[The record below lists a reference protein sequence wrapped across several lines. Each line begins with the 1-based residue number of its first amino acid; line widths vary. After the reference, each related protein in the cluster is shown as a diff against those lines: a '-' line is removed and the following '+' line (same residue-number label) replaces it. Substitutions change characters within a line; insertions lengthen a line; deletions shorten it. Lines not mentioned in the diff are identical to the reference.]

1 VSGNGP
7 DGAGAVRRLHPLTP
21 LANAVQT
28 APVILAAIIFAGSI
42 SLGLRILI
50 GIALTVVLG
59 SVIGAISYLE
69 WSRFSFWF
77 DDAGDLRVDS
87 GVLQQKRQKLA
98 LSRLQSVDVNEPFWA
113 RLFGLAQVTV
123 EVAGAGDSR
132 VVLRYLDTPGAH
144 SLRNELLARAAGL
157 HAAAPAAP
165 EQVLTTVPASTL
177 LLSLLLRTQTLAL
190 FVLSGFLL
198 ITAFATGGVGALGIA
213 LVTGGVPAFA
223 VVGEFLRSYGFT
235 VARSPDG
242 LRVRRGLTST
252 VANTVPPGRV
262 HAVGF
267 TSGPVWRRLGW
278 VRVLLDLGG
287 NPGAGDP
294 DQQGATVL
302 LPVSTWPVALEV
314 VTHVL
319 PGMDLG
325 PPEFEGIPRR
335 ARFRSPLQQPLV
347 GVAITPQVFVAR
359 RGWLTQW
366 LTVVPHE
373 RVQSARVT
381 QGPLERAL
389 GLASL
394 HVDSVPGPV
403 RVTVPHMAESRA
415 REALE
420 AELDLARDAR
430 STAGPDRWMAGSPD
444 EPRSDPRET
453 GAHGSVDR
461 PQAGTDRRRA
471 LGPRAEGQAGPGGP

>member
-1 VSGNGP
+1 MSGGLP
-7 DGAGAVRRLHPLTP
+7 DSGTVRRLHPLTP

-28 APVILAAIIFAGSI
+28 APVILAAIVFAGGI
-42 SLGLRILI
+42 SLGLRILV
-50 GIALTVVLG
+50 GIATMVVLG
-59 SVIGAISYLE
+59 SIVGAVSYLE
-69 WSRFSFWF
+69 WSRFTFWF

-87 GVLQQKRQKLA
+87 GVLQHKRQKLA

-113 RLFGLAQVTV
+113 RIFGLAQVTV
-123 EVAGAGDSR
+123 EMAGAGDTR
-132 VVLRYLDTPGAH
+132 VVLRYLATPVAH

-165 EQVLTTVPASTL
+165 EQVLTTVHPGTL
-177 LLSLLLRTQTLAL
+177 LLSLLLRAQTLAL
-190 FVLSGFLL
+190 FLLSGFLL

-213 LVTGGVPAFA
+213 LVTGGLPALA

-235 VARSPDG
+235 VALSPDG

-262 HAVGF
+262 HAIGF
-267 TSGPVWRRLGW
+267 TSGPVWRLLGW
-278 VRVLLDLGG
+278 VSVRVDLGG
-287 NPGAGDP
+287 SPGSGDAGE
-294 DQQGATVL
+294 QGATVL
-302 LPVSTWPVALEV
+302 LPVTTWPVALEV
-314 VTHVL
+314 VSHVL
-319 PGMDLG
+319 PGVDLSA
-325 PPEFEGIPRR
+325 PEFEGIPRR
-335 ARFRSPLQQPLV
+335 ARYRSTLQQSRV

-373 RVQSARVT
+373 RVQSARVS
-381 QGPLERAL
+381 QGPWERAL

-394 HVDSVPGPV
+394 HVDCVPGPV
-403 RVTVPHMAESRA
+403 RSTVPHMAETRV

-420 AELDLARDAR
+420 TELDLAQQAR
-430 STAGPDRWMAGSPD
+430 STAGPDRWMARTTDQPGY
-444 EPRSDPRET
+444 DPRET

-461 PQAGTDRRRA
+461 PQAGTDR
-471 LGPRAEGQAGPGGP
+471 PGAAPAHE

>member
-1 VSGNGP
+1 MSGNGP

-28 APVILAAIIFAGSI
+28 APLLFAAIVFTGSFSLGIRLLFGMTAMMVAGSM
-42 SLGLRILI
+42 
-50 GIALTVVLG
+50 
-59 SVIGAISYLE
+59 IGAVSYLE
-69 WSRFSFWF
+69 WRRFTFWF
-77 DDAGDLRVDS
+77 DDSGDLRVDS
-87 GVLQQKRQKLA
+87 GVLRRKRQKLA

-132 VVLRYLDTPGAH
+132 VVLRFLETPIAH

-165 EQVLTTVPASTL
+165 EQVLKTVPTSTL

-198 ITAFATGGVGALGIA
+198 ITSFATGGVGALGVA

-223 VVGEFLRSYGFT
+223 VGGEFLRSYGFT

-242 LRVRRGLTST
+242 LRIRRGLTST

-267 TSGPVWRRLGW
+267 TSGPIWRRLGW
-278 VRVLLDLGG
+278 VRVLVDLGG
-287 NPGAGDP
+287 NPGSEDDSGP
-294 DQQGATVL
+294 EATVL
-302 LPVSTWPVALEV
+302 LPVTTWPVALEV
-314 VTHVL
+314 VSHVL
-319 PGMDLG
+319 PDVDLSAL
-325 PPEFEGIPRR
+325 EFEGIPGR
-335 ARFRSPLQQPLV
+335 ARFRSPLQQPRV

-373 RVQSARVT
+373 RVQSARVS
-381 QGPLERAL
+381 QGPWERSL
-389 GLASL
+389 CLASL

-403 RVTVPHMAESRA
+403 RALVPHMAETRV

-420 AELDLARDAR
+420 AELDLAQQAR
-430 STAGPDRWMAGSPD
+430 SAAGTGRWM
-444 EPRSDPRET
+444 T
-453 GAHGSVDR
+453 
-461 PQAGTDRRRA
+461 
-471 LGPRAEGQAGPGGP
+471 GGPETSENGSNTSGQNRK